1 MANFHSFDEK
11 RVEEALEAARSAH
24 TQANVAAAKTSSDLS
39 DSGEL
44 ALLAECIEVKVENNK
59 ICLKLPLGF
68 GQVCIPIPISIPNG
82 TAAKAC
88 LHICTTLGIPH
99 GVKVTI
105 SVAGV
110 TIVTKKFGKC

>member
-1 MANFHSFDEK
+1 MANFHEFDEK
-11 RVEEALEAARSAH
+11 RINEALDAARKPHAK
-24 TQANVAAAKTSSDLS
+24 ADVAAAKTSSNVTDT
-39 DSGEL
+39 GEL
-44 ALLAECIEVKVENNK
+44 SLLAECIEVKVENNQ

-68 GQVCIPIPISIPNG
+68 GQVCIPIPVNIPNG

-105 SVAGV
+105 SVAGI